1 MNTKGNNMKKIF
13 VLSVLALT
21 GCASIVDGGPDTIN
35 LMTSN
40 GASVKAQINSKQFGT
55 QQITLPTFI
64 TVPKSCSDIT
74 VNVMEDKKVNQ
85 SSAIVSSSVNPWIF
99 GNVVFGGLI
108 GLAVDG
114 AAGNMCTYD
123 SSVIVPIS
131 SK

>member
-1 MNTKGNNMKKIF
+1 MKKIL

-74 VNVMEDKKVNQ
+74 VNIIEDKNVNQ
-85 SSAIVSSSVNPWIF
+85 SNAIVSSGLNPWTL
-99 GNVVFGGLI
+99 GNLVFGWLLGF
-108 GLAVDG
+108 AVDG
-114 AAGNMCTYD
+114 VTGNICTYD
-123 SSVIVPIS
+123 SSVVVPVS

>member
-1 MNTKGNNMKKIF
+1 MNTKGNNMKKIL

-74 VNVMEDKKVNQ
+74 VNIIEDKNVNQ
-85 SSAIVSSSVNPWIF
+85 SNAIVSSGLNPWTL
-99 GNVVFGGLI
+99 GNLVFGWLLGF
-108 GLAVDG
+108 AVDG
-114 AAGNMCTYD
+114 VTGNICTYD
-123 SSVIVPIS
+123 SSVVVPVS